1 MRRGVPLQIAAHSV
15 GGAVVIRPT
24 GVLEVATAPQLR
36 TFLLKALA
44 DQPEAVI
51 VELRDLVLGRAYT
64 LNVFTAV
71 ARQTADWS
79 GIPLILVTSQRN
91 DRAVQVQSALVARFI
106 PVFADLATALAS
118 IHNPPARQLTRLRLA
133 PVPHSAGVA
142 RRFVAATCEL
152 WRCEDVSED
161 AVAIVSELIGNVVR
175 HARTD
180 ADLRL
185 ELRRR
190 LLTVAVS
197 DGDPVFPVRRPP
209 SATRESGLGLG
220 IVTHLATSWGAGQ
233 TSTGGKVVWATI
245 RLRSPD
251 ARAGINNDWRNGK

>member
-1 MRRGVPLQIAAHSV
+1 MRPGVLLEITVRAV
-15 GGAVVIRPT
+15 GGTVVMTPS

-36 TFLLKALA
+36 TLLFKVLA

-51 VELRDLVLGRAYT
+51 VQLQELVLAKAYT
-64 LNVFTAV
+64 LSVFTAV
-71 ARQTADWS
+71 ARQTAGWS
-79 GIPLILVTSQRN
+79 GIPLILVAGHRD
-91 DRAVQVQSALVARFI
+91 DRALQVQSVLVARFI
-106 PVFADLATALAS
+106 PVFADLASALAS
-118 IHNPPARQLTRLRLA
+118 IHNPPPRQLTRLRLS

-152 WRCEDVSED
+152 WRCEDAAED
-161 AVAIVSELIGNVVR
+161 AVAIVSELVGNVVR
-175 HARTD
+175 HTRSD

-197 DGDPVFPVRRPP
+197 DHDPVLPVRRPP

-220 IVTHLATSWGAGQ
+220 IVTQLATAWGAGR

-245 RLRSPD
+245 RLRPPD
-251 ARAGINNDWRNGK
+251 VKVGINNDWRNGR

>member
-1 MRRGVPLQIAAHSV
+1 MRRGDPLEIAVRTV
-15 GGAVVIRPT
+15 GGAVVMTPS
-24 GVLEVATAPQLR
+24 GVLEVANAPQLC
-36 TFLLKALA
+36 TFLFKALA

-51 VELRDLVLGRAYT
+51 VQLQDLVLARSNT

-79 GIPLILVTSQRN
+79 GIPLMLVTSRRN
-91 DRAVQVQSALVARFI
+91 DREVQLQSALVARYI
-106 PVFADLATALAS
+106 PVFADLAAALAS
-118 IHNPPARQLTRLRLA
+118 MHNPLARQLTRLRLA

-190 LLTVAVS
+190 LLTVAVL
-197 DGDPVFPVRRPP
+197 DQDPVFPVRRPP
-209 SATRESGLGLG
+209 SATRESGLGLA
-220 IVTHLATSWGAGQ
+220 IVTHLATAWGASQ

-251 ARAGINNDWRNGK
+251 AKVGINNDWRNGQ

>member
-1 MRRGVPLQIAAHSV
+1 MSRGIPLQIALRTV
-15 GGAVVIRPT
+15 GGAAVISPS
-24 GVLEVATAPQLR
+24 GVLEVATAPRLR
-36 TFLLKALA
+36 TFLFKTLA
-44 DQPEAVI
+44 DQPDAVI
-51 VELRDLVLGRAYT
+51 VQLQDLVLARSYT
-64 LNVFTAV
+64 LSVFTAV

-79 GIPLILVTSQRN
+79 GIPLILVTGQRN
-91 DRAVQVQSALVARFI
+91 DRAIQLQSAIVARFI
-106 PVFADLATALAS
+106 PVFADLASALAS
-118 IHNPPARQLTRLRLA
+118 MHSPPARQLTRLRLA
-133 PVPHSAGVA
+133 PEPHSARVA

-152 WRCEDVSED
+152 WRCEDLVED

-197 DGDPVFPVRRPP
+197 DGDPVFPIRRPP
-209 SATRESGLGLG
+209 STTRESGLGLG
-220 IVTHLATSWGAGQ
+220 IVTHLATAWGASQ

-245 RLRSPD
+245 RLTPPN
-251 ARAGINNDWRNGK
+251 AKVAINNAWRNGQ

>member
-1 MRRGVPLQIAAHSV
+1 MSRGDPLQIAARTV
-15 GGAVVIRPT
+15 GGAVVISPS

-36 TFLLKALA
+36 MFLFKTLA

-51 VELRDLVLGRAYT
+51 VQLQDLSLARSYT
-64 LNVFTAV
+64 LSIFTAV

-79 GIPLILVTSQRN
+79 GIPLILVTGQRN
-91 DRAVQVQSALVARFI
+91 DRAVHSQSEIIARFI
-106 PVFADLATALAS
+106 PVFADLGSALAS
-118 IHNPPARQLTRLRLA
+118 MRNPPARQLTRLRLPA
-133 PVPHSAGVA
+133 VPHSARVA

-161 AVAIVSELIGNVVR
+161 AVAIVSELIANVVR
-175 HARTD
+175 HAHTD

-197 DGDPVFPVRRPP
+197 DGDPVFPVRRPA

-220 IVTHLATSWGAGQ
+220 IVTHLATAWGASR
-233 TSTGGKVVWATI
+233 TTTGGKVVWATL
-245 RLRSPD
+245 RLTPPNVKM
-251 ARAGINNDWRNGK
+251 AINNAWRNGQ